1 MKAKFIFIS
10 SALAGLTFFII
21 SCMDNYKADAVAIAK
36 ELPAFPTY
44 DVNLY
49 GLDESLDESAEV
61 DRVTSRHQNC
71 CECQTSACSAKK
83 CCSGTNGGN
92 CSCTCT
98 TTWYG
103 TSSCNCGSCSSQT
116 SSYEIWLTPEQ
127 FGVYSEFN
135 DILTTDGSSAALLAR
150 GELLNTLDAISQN
163 DFQGF
168 YNSRVAMGSHLPN
181 LSSATK
187 KLVNNFLAKY
197 NFEDARL

>member
-10 SALAGLTFFII
+10 SVLAGLTFFIF

-49 GLDESLDESAEV
+49 GLDESLYESAEV

-83 CCSGTNGGN
+83 CCSGTDSGN

-103 TSSCNCGSCSSQT
+103 TSSCNCGPCSSQT

-135 DILTTDGSSAALLAR
+135 GILTTDGSSTALLAR
-150 GELLNTLDAISQN
+150 GELLNTLDTISQN
-163 DFQGF
+163 DFQGY

-187 KLVNNFLAKY
+187 TLVNNFLAKY

>member
-1 MKAKFIFIS
+1 MKAKLFLISCALSGLIFVV
-10 SALAGLTFFII
+10 F
-21 SCMDNYKADAVAIAK
+21 SCMDDYKTDAVAIAK
-36 ELPAFPTY
+36 DLPAFPTY
-44 DVNLY
+44 DVNLF
-49 GLDESLDESAEV
+49 GLDESLDESVEL
-61 DRVTSRHQNC
+61 DEITSRHQNC

-103 TSSCNCGSCSSQT
+103 NKSCNCGSCSSQT
-116 SSYEIWLTPEQ
+116 SSYEIWLTSEQ
-127 FGVYSEFN
+127 FRVYSEFN
-135 DILTTDGSSAALLAR
+135 DILTTDGTSTALLAR

-168 YNSRVAMGSHLPN
+168 YKSRVAMGSHLPN

-187 KLVNNFLAKY
+187 TLVNNFLDKY
-197 NFEDARL
+197 DFEDARL